1 MSEATGAA
9 VANTATASGPPGG
22 LKGRLIGWLMK
33 KMMGGAGG
41 PPGAGMGGPG
51 SGGGPPPWVK
61 AMLAGGGPPGAAG
74 GPPAHAMQGTSSG
87 FEGRE
92 EMLGQA
98 VALAIRT
105 LKDSFPY
112 QHEMNDALVKMHLN
126 SVQFAKNH
134 GLTEAYVEHDVKTMQ
149 PMLQRMKG
157 IIEKTGDKE
166 VALIG
171 MFDRTA
177 CLYQLCLDLKATPGR
192 REFTFPFTTVLNIS
206 RRIGQFDLT
215 DQDMHE
221 LWLKPRLMGYAKV
234 LGVDIKVSDIAADG
248 KVVVELVN

>member
-1 MSEATGAA
+1 MSESQGAVMPAAA
-9 VANTATASGPPGG
+9 VAGGPQA
-22 LKGRLIGWLMK
+22 KGIKGWLMRWMMK

-41 PPGAGMGGPG
+41 PPGGAPG
-51 SGGGPPPWVK
+51 AGGGPPPWVK

-74 GPPAHAMQGTSSG
+74 GMPAMQGTSSG

-92 EMLGQA
+92 EMLGKA

-134 GLTEAYVEHDVKTMQ
+134 GLAAAYVEHDVKTMQ

-157 IIEKTGDKE
+157 IIEKSGDKE

-171 MFDRTA
+171 MFDRTT
-177 CLYQLCLDLKATPGR
+177 CLYQLCMDLTASPGK
-192 REFTFPFTTVLNIS
+192 REFTFPFSTVLNIS
-206 RRIGQFDLT
+206 RKIGQFDLT
-215 DQDMHE
+215 DQEVHDI
-221 LWLKPRLMGYAKV
+221 WLKPRLLGYAEV
-234 LGVDIKVSDIAADG
+234 LGVKIKVSDIGPDN
-248 KVVVELVN
+248 KVVVSLVD